1 MDSIGLKNRSHKI
14 NELFVTVQGLLFLD
28 LNCDFQHNL
37 ALNFLNDIINDL
49 PFLVPLET
57 ERTNFLKFLNYFRT
71 NYLTRDQKYFLGKI
85 SNFQNELLE
94 GWYPQLSNNVSESL
108 NAVLNNIYKR
118 GFINKGTCVEG
129 IHTFNSDRRDK
140 LRIFLDGN
148 KAHKRKKTDLK
159 RFQDLKFI
167 SQTFLSLISNPL
179 NHFYPAFL
187 SACFLKLFINL
198 LGLMIQIS
206 ILLLLI
212 FFLLLIINHR

>member
-85 SNFQNELLE
+85 SNFQNELL
-94 GWYPQLSNNVSESL
+94 GDWYPQLSNNVSESL

-129 IHTFNSDRRDK
+129 IHTFHSDRRDK
-140 LRIFLDGN
+140 VRIFLDGN
-148 KAHKRKKTDLK
+148 KAHKRKK
-159 RFQDLKFI
+159 
-167 SQTFLSLISNPL
+167 
-179 NHFYPAFL
+179 
-187 SACFLKLFINL
+187 
-198 LGLMIQIS
+198 
-206 ILLLLI
+206 
-212 FFLLLIINHR
+212 